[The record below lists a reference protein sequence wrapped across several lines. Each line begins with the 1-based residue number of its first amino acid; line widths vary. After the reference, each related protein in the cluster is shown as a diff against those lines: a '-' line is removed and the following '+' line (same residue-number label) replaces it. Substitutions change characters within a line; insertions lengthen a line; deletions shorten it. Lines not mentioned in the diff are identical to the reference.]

1 MGNGLKQGQGRPPGK
16 MTLEPGVEG
25 AVSIAREE
33 RSGQEESKG
42 QKACLGHSWNSQE
55 EVRVAGAI
63 LARRKQ
69 EETRAWLHGHMCR
82 TW

>member
-1 MGNGLKQGQGRPPGK
+1 MLWGKYNGEWTQTRSGTSPGE

-42 QKACLGHSWNSQE
+42 QRACLGHSWNSQE
-55 EVRVAGAI
+55 EVRVAGAM
-63 LARRKQ
+63 LARRK
-69 EETRAWLHGHMCR
+69 G
-82 TW
+82 